1 MHRRFSWPPGS
12 KWQLAIEY
20 CYRVREGSAETW
32 VLWVHASNAA
42 RLEQSYRDIADRL
55 KMLGQD
61 NLRANIF
68 KLVHDRLCDSARGKW
83 VLVLDNVKD
92 KGR

>member
-1 MHRRFSWPPGS
+1 M
-12 KWQLAIEY
+12 
-20 CYRVREGSAETW
+20 
-32 VLWVHASNAA
+32 HASNAA

-55 KMLGQD
+55 KVLGQD

-68 KLVHDRLCDSARGKW
+68 KLVHDRLCDSARGEW